1 MNKKIIIIA
10 LAVLLPFTAMAAG
23 NETGNHEGRRGEK
36 IKQLTKELGLSAE
49 QQSRLE
55 TIFQQHHEKLKALRE
70 EKHKLMEGVLTS
82 EQIAKYNELKKERH
96 LKKQRKHHQGGDK
109 NTQVPM

>member
-23 NETGNHEGRRGEK
+23 NETGNHEGQRGEK

-70 EKHKLMEGVLTS
+70 EKHKQMEGVLTS

-109 NTQVPM
+109 NTQAPM